1 MIGAGIYPED
11 LLVVDRSIEVENN
24 DIVVAIYDG
33 ELILKRFRELDGE
46 VWLCAENPE
55 YPDLLVKKE
64 LDFHVWGVVTY
75 VIHKL

>member
-1 MIGAGIYPED
+1 
-11 LLVVDRSIEVENN
+11 
-24 DIVVAIYDG
+24 
-33 ELILKRFRELDGE
+33 LILKRFRELDGE